1 MVKADEDCFA
11 MTPEVQGKN
20 AGAAPIESYRLP
32 RTLTTVSWSDGSVS
46 RGFVTCRGDTLTESQ
61 RDKANQADAV
71 VKKFN

>member
-1 MVKADEDCFA
+1 MVKADEDCSA

-46 RGFVTCRGDTLTESQ
+46 RGFVTRRGDTLTESQ